1 MDDEIRTMDVTTG
14 EAALVLRCSVY
25 TVYRRIKAG
34 EIRAFRY
41 TRHGQLLI
49 KREELLQ
56 YRDQAAERKP

>member
-1 MDDEIRTMDVTTG
+1 MDGEMKAMDVTTG

-41 TRHGQLLI
+41 TRHGQFLI
-49 KREELLQ
+49 KREELLR
-56 YRDQAAERKP
+56 YRDQAAERNA